1 MVSALMITCGL
12 LAGCRGQSRQDAFWS
27 VQREIAEADR
37 ITATAQLRVDRAD
50 RVEEYRLTGVGT
62 EDGWD
67 VTVLEPEIMSGVT
80 AHLDGENSTLSYG
93 NVILPTGDVTESG
106 IAPVT
111 VLPAVV
117 EALQEGNLSRIWS
130 ENDNLAVQLV
140 LDDTVDVTIWFDET
154 NTPKAAEL
162 SENGTVKAAC
172 TMESFTSERSNTNGY
187 GNETDLGGDSSG
199 ESGS

>member
-1 MVSALMITCGL
+1 MKRNEMVSALMITCGL
-12 LAGCRGQSRQDAFWS
+12 LAGCRGQSQQDTFWS

-67 VTVLEPEIMSGVT
+67 VTVLEPEIMS
-80 AHLDGENSTLSYG
+80 G